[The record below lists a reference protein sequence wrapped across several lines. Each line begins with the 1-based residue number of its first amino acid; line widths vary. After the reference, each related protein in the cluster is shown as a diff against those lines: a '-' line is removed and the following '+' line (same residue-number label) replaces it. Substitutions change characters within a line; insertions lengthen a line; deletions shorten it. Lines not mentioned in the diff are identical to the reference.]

1 MMIRISKY
9 LDPKTVSFIDS
20 KTRDD
25 ALRTLVDLLY
35 SQQKILNKDHF
46 YQAIIEREKIVTTG
60 IGMGIAIPHAKLTD
74 YNDFFMAIGVLK
86 AGVDWGSIDGN
97 PVRLVF
103 MIGGPDDKQTEY
115 LKILSDITLALKDE
129 DRRKKLLNLES
140 PEDVI
145 NIFKGF

>member
-1 MMIRISKY
+1 MIRISKY
-9 LDPKTVSFIDS
+9 LDPKNVAFVSA

-25 ALRTLVDLLY
+25 VVRALVDLLY
-35 SQQKILNKDHF
+35 AHQKIEDKDLF
-46 YQAIIEREKIVTTG
+46 RKAIIEREKVVTTG
-60 IGMGIAIPHAKLTD
+60 IGMGIAIPHAKLHH
-74 YNDFFMAIGVLK
+74 YNDFFIAIAILK
-86 AGVDWGSIDGN
+86 NGVDWGSIDGN

-140 PEDVI
+140 PEDI
-145 NIFKGF
+145 TQIFKGF